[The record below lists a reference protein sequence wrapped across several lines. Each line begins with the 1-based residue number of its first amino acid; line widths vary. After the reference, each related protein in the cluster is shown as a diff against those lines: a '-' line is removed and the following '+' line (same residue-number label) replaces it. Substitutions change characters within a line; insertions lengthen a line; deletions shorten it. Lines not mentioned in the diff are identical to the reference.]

1 MAIGGEFDRQDGGS
15 SEAYGY
21 CRVQMPQCM
30 KFSGE
35 RTFLVVNVAPIGY
48 YLAFLFELPH
58 KSSDIHAFGC
68 LISYNKAVMDC
79 NNMLKTAPSQTRMA
93 FPKASLVF
101 VAHFDLKASVETPEW
116 LMEAVKQHW
125 LVVTHARVRTQF
137 LTMKRGI
144 MAEKGRKLYYVHKV
158 ASADLL
164 KTSSRLPD
172 EQGIKM
178 SCAPMCSQS

>member
-1 MAIGGEFDRQDGGS
+1 MAIGGEFDRHDGGS

-30 KFSGE
+30 KELCALGG

-58 KSSDIHAFGC
+58 KSSDVDAFGC

-93 FPKASLVF
+93 FPKASLGSN
-101 VAHFDLKASVETPEW
+101 VARKACCGHGGGKHSFDPKAYCGNTRVVNGSSETALACDDPFNYVSQDGMHFT
-116 LMEAVKQHW
+116 EA
-125 LVVTHARVRTQF
+125 AN
-137 LTMKRGI
+137 
-144 MAEKGRKLYYVHKV
+144 KLITV
-158 ASADLL
+158 AILDGSYFDPPFPLHRPP
-164 KTSSRLPD
+164 T
-172 EQGIKM
+172 
-178 SCAPMCSQS
+178 C